1 MAGEQLGRLLHG
13 KGTVAILRYIECCAS
28 TGQREAGCL
37 EAIQEISRHSGYSRQ
52 SLFRHDHQGGT
63 IDSVGD
69 AGQTPKLVECRLTER
84 VTSMPLTTLATR
96 PVIAF
101 AGGAERIPA
110 ILAALRGHWILGLV
124 TDQITAKTLLSL

>member
-1 MAGEQLGRLLHG
+1 MTCQ
-13 KGTVAILRYIECCAS
+13 
-28 TGQREAGCL
+28 
-37 EAIQEISRHSGYSRQ
+37 EAIE
-52 SLFRHDHQGGT
+52 L
-63 IDSVGD
+63 
-69 AGQTPKLVECRLTER
+69 AGQGAVADVLGWPVDRTGKLVECRLTER

-110 ILAALRGHWILGLV
+110 ILAALRGHWISGLV